1 LLLLL
6 ETYAETDPNKWR
18 NFKTNRGQG
27 AAAELG
33 GPKLRRIKQNAAF
46 RGDIVQ
52 SF

>member
-1 LLLLL
+1 LFIVC
-6 ETYAETDPNKWR
+6 YADRDPNKWR

-46 RGDIVQ
+46 RGNNNQ
-52 SF
+52 SL